1 MSEAVIEPEG
11 RPSSRR
17 RLLLILA
24 GVLLLAVLGGGWW
37 AFGMANAAEKIP
49 DVDGPIVPLEP
60 LTTTVGEDGIHHA
73 RVSVAVVLTVRADPE
88 EIEPRV
94 PLLKD
99 ALLKEVSA
107 TDADT
112 IRSAEGSDRLRARL
126 SEQARDIWGEEVVRR
141 VVLTELLVQ

>member
-11 RPSSRR
+11 RPSRR

-37 AFGMANAAEKIP
+37 ALGMANAAEKAP

-73 RVSVAVVLTVRADPE
+73 RVAVAIVLTVEADPE

-94 PLLKD
+94 PLLQD
-99 ALLKEVSA
+99 ALLREVSA

-112 IRSAEGSDRLRARL
+112 IRSAEGSNRLRARL

>member
-1 MSEAVIEPEG
+1 MSEAVIEPED
-11 RPSSRR
+11 RPSRR

-37 AFGMANAAEKIP
+37 AFGMANAAETIP

-60 LTTTVGEDGIHHA
+60 LTTTVGQDGIHHA
-73 RVSVAVVLTVRADPE
+73 RVAVAIVLTVQADPE
-88 EIEPRV
+88 EIESRV

-99 ALLKEVSA
+99 ALLREVSA